1 MKPIYLKII
10 LTIVVLLLGYLI
22 IEFIF
27 DRDLILSDGH
37 IELEIIDEQGTTVFN
52 EIIPY
57 QEDQTFFDV
66 LNESFELT
74 CANRSYQPDP
84 TCSYEF
90 KLFSQTHHIILG
102 IKTDSFDIMTDWDHT
117 FLNIEIYDGTKYVD
131 STIGVDGIN
140 LNEINK
146 IRILV
151 DEVGS

>member
-27 DRDLILSDGH
+27 DRDLILSDGS
-37 IELEIIDEQGTTVFN
+37 IELVIVDEDGVIVYDEVIEYREN
-52 EIIPY
+52 
-57 QEDQTFFDV
+57 QTFFEI
-66 LNESFELT
+66 LNENFELT
-74 CANRSYQPDP
+74 CANRSYQADP

-90 KLFSQTHHIILG
+90 KLFSQTHHVILG
-102 IKTDSFDIMTDWDHT
+102 IKGESFTILTNWQDT
-117 FLNIEIYDGTKYVD
+117 FLNIEIYDGTNYVD

-140 LNEINK
+140 LNDINK
-146 IRILV
+146 IRIIV